1 MLKIKKGLVN
11 ILEENRTNNEPEAPP
26 QPPQPPT
33 PQIHAALKLNEP
45 EEALPQTPQLQTPQ
59 HVQPHVQTTA
69 APAAPRQAAAAEEW
83 GELLIKLLAS
93 APEDVA
99 HKLATCIDREVL
111 LKVLEKR
118 DDPYLKVA
126 LLLLAKK

>member
-1 MLKIKKGLVN
+1 MVLKKKSLTH
-11 ILEENRTNNEPEAPP
+11 ILENNNEPEEE
-26 QPPQPPT
+26 T
-33 PQIHAALKLNEP
+33 PQAP
-45 EEALPQTPQLQTPQ
+45 QPQTPQHIQTQMQAPQ
-59 HVQPHVQTTA
+59 P
-69 APAAPRQAAAAEEW
+69 PASASRQAAAEDW

-99 HKLATCIDREVL
+99 QKLAACIDREVL

-126 LLLLAKK
+126 LLILKK

>member
-1 MLKIKKGLVN
+1 MVLKKKSLTH
-11 ILEENRTNNEPEAPP
+11 ILENNNEPEE
-26 QPPQPPT
+26 T
-33 PQIHAALKLNEP
+33 PQASQHV
-45 EEALPQTPQLQTPQ
+45 QLQT
-59 HVQPHVQTTA
+59 VQPPATQP
-69 APAAPRQAAAAEEW
+69 PAASRQAVAEDW

-99 HKLATCIDREVL
+99 QKLASCIDREVL